1 MRDLSLSIAVFVV
14 YGQRIKVL
22 RESRISVWG
31 CEERDESRPY
41 AGAWQLMDNY

>member
-14 YGQRIKVL
+14 YGQRIKAL
-22 RESRISVWG
+22 RESRMPAWG

-41 AGAWQLMDNY
+41 AGAWRLMDNY